1 MQPKIRIKQNGW
13 LAKNIVA
20 EVIIN
25 FTSHLSFKDEGVKL
39 VILDNNVIA
48 ACYAFC
54 DQNVSTKRF
63 NLKNQGIT
71 IQQQIENNNIYYCND
86 GQKRFGRK
94 TAKKFL
100 V

>member
-1 MQPKIRIKQNGW
+1 MKSNPRLKSRIKYKFTFPEYSVTELATILQRQLQPKIRIKQNGW

-48 ACYAFC
+48 AC
-54 DQNVSTKRF
+54 
-63 NLKNQGIT
+63 
-71 IQQQIENNNIYYCND
+71 
-86 GQKRFGRK
+86 
-94 TAKKFL
+94 
-100 V
+100 